1 MKKKKIKDFSRW
13 SFTSPS
19 LLSQQQQQKM
29 KSNEI
34 SDEIIEWAT
43 FFSDR
48 SQLQREQMAK
58 WPQLPAS
65 FSILYIYIYICFNIL
80 FLYCQVHFNFILLGK
95 KIEFITVMTAM
106 IGRKEAKIVMV
117 LKLLARG
124 RFDSFPPPPPP
135 FYSICSICSI
145 CSFRSICSIAKKMG
159 KCVFFFFRK
168 RRVAS
173 AI

>member
-1 MKKKKIKDFSRW
+1 MAAAAG
-13 SFTSPS
+13 
-19 LLSQQQQQKM
+19 L
-29 KSNEI
+29 
-34 SDEIIEWAT
+34 
-43 FFSDR
+43 FFH
-48 SQLQREQMAK
+48 
-58 WPQLPAS
+58 
-65 FSILYIYIYICFNIL
+65 FIYIYIYVLTSYF
-80 FLYCQVHFNFILLGK
+80 FIVKFISISFYWKK

-106 IGRKEAKIVMV
+106 IGRKEAKIVTV

-168 RRVAS
+168 RRAAS